1 MTTRPPAATERP
13 SVLLVDDRPENLLAL
28 TAVLEPLDVR
38 LITAESGE
46 EALRALLAED
56 FAVVLLDV
64 QMPGMDGFET
74 AGYIRGRERSART
87 PIIFL
92 TAVSTD
98 ISQVLRGYEAG
109 AVDYVLK
116 PFDPVVLRSKVAV
129 FAELERHRRGRER
142 ADELLRRAWESA
154 PTGVVLVDADGLV
167 VQINP
172 ALEELAGAGEAA
184 VGGVFAERF
193 HPDDRHALVGLC
205 QRVLR
210 SGEPDSAELRLG
222 DADEVPV
229 SVVASAVRDAQ
240 GEARSLVLQ
249 VEDLRERRRASAALE
264 RAAAERAARGEAE
277 ALAGR
282 LARVAAITDG
292 LDALALDELVSEL
305 CRRLYEVLG
314 ARGAAVRVVDPGG
327 AVVAD
332 AERGSAENAG
342 RALRQALA
350 DGRGAVETADGTL
363 AVPLRAAGE
372 VFGAVAVAGANG
384 ATPAAQRTALV
395 AHATER
401 AALII
406 RRALLL
412 EREQHV
418 ASTLQRDLLPHTLPE
433 LPGVSLA
440 AHFRAGGHGIEVG
453 GDWYDVIPL
462 AGGRVGLVVGD
473 VAGRGVAAAARMG
486 QLRSVARAYAL
497 EGHSPAA
504 FAQRMNVYHRA
515 LSPDDHTTIVY
526 AVIEP
531 DRDRMSFVNA
541 GHPAPLIVPSRGT
554 PRLLE
559 GVTPPLGVSD
569 LPVHPETVVD
579 LPPGTAIVLYTDG
592 LVERRGEGVDTG
604 LKRLL
609 TAAGA
614 TRAGLDALRDRVVE
628 SCLGPSSGDD
638 DVTPLFVRAEP
649 EFGPSARF
657 PLSPDAEP
665 LGALRRMLR
674 RWLGEAGATP
684 DDVAAVT
691 MAANE
696 AWQNAIE
703 HAHAFAP
710 VPISVAFERRGDEV
724 FITTHDAGGGTR
736 SETDPDRGRGLPLMQ
751 ALMDEASFSFGGRYR
766 RPRGRRPAAHAG
778 ADGRGELQLRR
789 ALRRLR
795 GAAPPPRRPPDG
807 RRRRRRRE

>member
-1 MTTRPPAATERP
+1 VTPALPAGPERP

-28 TAVLEPLDVR
+28 TAVLEPLEVR
-38 LITAESGE
+38 LVTAGSGE
-46 EALRALLAED
+46 EALRALLGED

-109 AVDYVLK
+109 GVDYVLK

-142 ADELLRRAWESA
+142 ADELLRRAWDSA
-154 PTGVVLVDADGLV
+154 PTGVALVDADGLI
-167 VQINP
+167 VQVNP
-172 ALEELAGAGEAA
+172 ALAALLADAA
-184 VGGVFAERF
+184 DIGSAIADRF
-193 HPDDRHALVGLC
+193 HADDRPAVVGLC
-205 QRVLR
+205 QRVLV
-210 SGEPDSAELRLG
+210 SGEPSAADLRVALDDDG
-222 DADEVPV
+222 AVPV
-229 SVVASAVRDAQ
+229 AVVASPVRDTHGDAH
-240 GEARSLVLQ
+240 SLLLQ
-249 VEDLRERRRASAALE
+249 VEDLRERRRAEAALE
-264 RAAAERAARGEAE
+264 RAAAERAARDEAE
-277 ALAGR
+277 ALAAR

-292 LDALALDELVSEL
+292 LDAMALSELVQEL
-305 CRRLYEVLG
+305 CRRLHEVLG
-314 ARGAAVRVVDPGG
+314 ARGAAVRVLDPGG

-332 AERGSAENAG
+332 AERGSAETAG
-342 RALRQALA
+342 RALRAA
-350 DGRGAVETADGTL
+350 IVEGRGPVALDDGTL

-372 VFGAVAVAGANG
+372 LFGAVAIGGGNG
-384 ATPAAQRTALV
+384 TTPVGQREALV
-395 AHATER
+395 AHAAER

-418 ASTLQRDLLPHTLPE
+418 ASTLQHDLLPQTLPE

-515 LSPDDHTTIVY
+515 LSPDDLTTIVY

-531 DRDRMSFVNA
+531 DRGRLSFVNA
-541 GHPAPLIVPSRGT
+541 GHPPPLLVPARGAPV
-554 PRLLE
+554 LLE

-569 LPVHPETVVD
+569 LPVHPETVVEF
-579 LPPGTAIVLYTDG
+579 PPDAAIVLYTDG
-592 LVERRGEGVDTG
+592 LVERRGEGVDVG

-609 TAAGA
+609 GAARGS
-614 TRAGLDALRDRVVE
+614 RDGLEALRDRVIE

-638 DVTPLFVRAEP
+638 DVTALFVRAEP
-649 EFGPSARF
+649 EIGPSAQF
-657 PLSPDAEP
+657 TLSPDGEA

-674 RWLGEAGATP
+674 RWLAEAGASP

-696 AWQNAIE
+696 AWENAIE

-710 VPISVAFERRGDEV
+710 VPISVAFERREDEV
-724 FITTHDAGGGTR
+724 FITTHDAGGTASGE
-736 SETDPDRGRGLPLMQ
+736 SDPDRGRGLALMQ
-751 ALMDEASFSFGGRYR
+751 ALMDEASFSFGGRYGGSVLLR
-766 RPRGRRPAAHAG
+766 RRLGAPRAAAQAAQRPASRSA
-778 ADGRGELQLRR
+778 R
-789 ALRRLR
+789 
-795 GAAPPPRRPPDG
+795 
-807 RRRRRRRE
+807 

>member
-1 MTTRPPAATERP
+1 MVPPTRPAPPGPAPEATERP

-28 TAVLEPLDVR
+28 TAVLEPLEVR
-38 LITAESGE
+38 LVTAESGE
-46 EALRALLAED
+46 EALRALLGED

-74 AGYIRGRERSART
+74 ASYIRGRERSART

-129 FAELERHRRGRER
+129 FAELERHQRARAR

-154 PTGVVLVDADGLV
+154 PTGVALVDADGLI

-172 ALEELAGAGEAA
+172 ALRALTGADAGGIGTA
-184 VGGVFAERF
+184 FAEQF

-205 QRVLR
+205 QLVLLT
-210 SGEPDSAELRLG
+210 GEPDGAELRLAA
-222 DADEVPV
+222 ADGSEVPV
-229 SVVASAVRDAQ
+229 SVVASAVRDAR
-240 GEARSLVLQ
+240 GDARSLLLQ

-264 RAAAERAARGEAE
+264 RAAAERAARDEAE

-292 LDALALDELVSEL
+292 LDAMTLDDLVQEL
-305 CRRLYEVLG
+305 CRRLHEVLG
-314 ARGAAVRVVDPGG
+314 ARGAAVRVLDPGG

-342 RALRQALA
+342 RALRQAVVE
-350 DGRGAVETADGTL
+350 GRGAVELDDGTL

-372 VFGAVAVAGANG
+372 LFGAVSVAGIDG
-384 ATPAAQRTALV
+384 ATPAGQRAGLI

-418 ASTLQRDLLPHTLPE
+418 ASTLQHDLLPQTLPE

-515 LSPDDHTTIVY
+515 LSPDDLTTIVY

-531 DRDRMSFVNA
+531 DRGRLSFVNA
-541 GHPAPLIVPSRGT
+541 GHPPPLLVPARGAPK
-554 PRLLE
+554 LLE

-579 LPPGTAIVLYTDG
+579 FPPGAAVVLYTDG
-592 LVERRGEGVDTG
+592 LVERRGENVDTG

-609 TAAGA
+609 GAAGGS
-614 TRAGLDALRDRVVE
+614 RAGLEALRDRVVD

-638 DVTPLFVRAEP
+638 DVTALFVRAEP
-649 EFGPSARF
+649 ELGPSARF
-657 PLSPDAEP
+657 TLSPDGEA

-674 RWLGEAGATP
+674 RWLAEAGASP

-696 AWQNAIE
+696 AWENAIE

-710 VPISVAFERRGDEV
+710 VPITVAFERRDDEV
-724 FITTHDAGGGTR
+724 FITTHDAGGGR
-736 SETDPDRGRGLPLMQ
+736 SSETDPDRGRGIELMR
-751 ALMDEASFSFGGRYR
+751 ALMDEASFSFGGRY
-766 RPRGRRPAAHAG
+766 GG
-778 ADGRGELQLRR
+778 SVLLRR
-789 ALRRLR
+789 QL
-795 GAAPPPRRPPDG
+795 GAPPPAAAAQRTASRSA
-807 RRRRRRRE
+807 R

>member
-1 MTTRPPAATERP
+1 VPVVRPAPGAGADRP

-38 LITAESGE
+38 LVTAGSGL
-46 EALRALLAED
+46 EALRALLGED

-74 AGYIRGRERSART
+74 AGYIRGRERSAQT

-98 ISQVLRGYEAG
+98 MAQVLRGYEAG

-116 PFDPVVLRSKVAV
+116 PFEPVVLRSKVAV

-142 ADELLRRAWESA
+142 ADELLRRAWDSA
-154 PTGVVLVDADGLV
+154 PTGVALVDADGLIV
-167 VQINP
+167 RVNP
-172 ALEELAGAGEAA
+172 AFVALFGEDAARVGSEAAARFHPGDRAAFVGLCRRALVAGEPEGGDLRLALDEAA
-184 VGGVFAERF
+184 V
-193 HPDDRHALVGLC
+193 
-205 QRVLR
+205 
-210 SGEPDSAELRLG
+210 
-222 DADEVPV
+222 PV
-229 SVVASAVRDAQ
+229 AVIASPVRDGD
-240 GEARSLVLQ
+240 GEARSLLLQ
-249 VEDLRERRRASAALE
+249 VEDLRERRQAEAAIE
-264 RAAAERAARGEAE
+264 RAAAERAARDEAE

-292 LDALALDELVSEL
+292 LDAMVIDELVQEL
-305 CRRLYEVLG
+305 CRRLHEVLG
-314 ARGAAVRVVDPGG
+314 ARGAAVRVLDPGG
-327 AVVAD
+327 AVVGD
-332 AERGSAENAG
+332 AERGSADGAG
-342 RALRQALA
+342 HALRQALA
-350 DGRGAVETADGTL
+350 DGRGVVELDDGTL
-363 AVPLRAAGE
+363 AVPLRASGE
-372 VFGAVAVAGANG
+372 LFGAVAVAGSG
-384 ATPAAQRTALV
+384 EATPAGQRHALV
-395 AHATER
+395 AHAAER

-418 ASTLQRDLLPHTLPE
+418 ASTLQHDLLPQSLPD

-473 VAGRGVAAAARMG
+473 VAGRGVGAAARMG

-515 LSPDDHTTIVY
+515 LSPDELTTLVY

-531 DRDRMSFVNA
+531 DHGRLRFVNA
-541 GHPAPLIVPSRGT
+541 GHPPPLLVPARGAPL
-554 PRLLE
+554 LLE

-579 LPPGTAIVLYTDG
+579 FPPGAALVLYTDG

-609 TAAGA
+609 AAAGGA
-614 TRAGLDALRDRVVE
+614 RDGLDVLRERVVD

-638 DVTPLFVRAEP
+638 DVTALFVRSEP
-649 EFGPSARF
+649 VLGPSARF
-657 PLSPDAEP
+657 TLSPDPEA

-674 RWLGEAGATP
+674 RWLAEAGAP
-684 DDVAAVT
+684 PEDVAAVT

-696 AWQNAIE
+696 AWENAIE

-724 FITTHDAGGGTR
+724 VITTHDAGGAAPGE
-736 SETDPDRGRGLPLMQ
+736 SDPDRGRGLALMQ
-751 ALMDEASFSFGGRYR
+751 ALMDEASFSFGGRYGGSVLLR
-766 RPRGRRPAAHAG
+766 RHLGARREAATAAH
-778 ADGRGELQLRR
+778 
-789 ALRRLR
+789 
-795 GAAPPPRRPPDG
+795 GAAGSAAR
-807 RRRRRRRE
+807 

>member
-1 MTTRPPAATERP
+1 VTRPPAERA

-38 LITAESGE
+38 LVTAGSGE
-46 EALRALLAED
+46 EALRALLGED

-74 AGYIRGRERSART
+74 AEYIRGRERSART

-98 ISQVLRGYEAG
+98 VTQVLRGYEAG

-116 PFDPVVLRSKVAV
+116 PFDPVILRSKVAV

-154 PTGVVLVDADGLV
+154 PTGVVLVDTDGRI

-172 ALEELAGAGEAA
+172 ALSALMGAGAA
-184 VGGVFAERF
+184 VGTPLAERF
-193 HPDDRHALVGLC
+193 HRDDRHTLVGVC
-205 QRVLR
+205 QRVLVA
-210 SGEPDSAELRLG
+210 GQPDGAELRMLDG
-222 DADEVPV
+222 DGGELPV
-229 SVVASAVRDAQ
+229 AVVASAVRDAH
-240 GEARSLVLQ
+240 GDARSLLLQ

-264 RAAAERAARGEAE
+264 RAAAERAARDEAE

-292 LDALALDELVSEL
+292 LDALALDELVPEL
-305 CRRLYEVLG
+305 CRRLHEVLG

-332 AERGSAENAG
+332 AERGSAESAA
-342 RALRQALA
+342 RALRQALG
-350 DGRGAVETADGTL
+350 DERGAVELDDGTL
-363 AVPLRAAGE
+363 SVPLRAAGE
-372 VFGAVAVAGANG
+372 LFGAVAVAGANG
-384 ATPAAQRTALV
+384 ATPAGQRTALV
-395 AHATER
+395 AHAAER

-418 ASTLQRDLLPHTLPE
+418 ASTLQRDLLPQSLPE

-515 LSPDDHTTIVY
+515 LSPDDLTTIVY

-531 DRDRMSFVNA
+531 DRHRLSFVNA
-541 GHPAPLIVPSRGT
+541 GHPPPLLVLPRGV

-579 LPPGTAIVLYTDG
+579 FPPGTSLVLYTDG
-592 LVERRGEGVDTG
+592 LVERRGDGVETG

-609 TAAGA
+609 AAA
-614 TRAGLDALRDRVVE
+614 ADTRIGLEALRDRVVS

-638 DVTPLFVRAEP
+638 DVTALFVRAEA
-649 EFGPSARF
+649 ELGPSARF
-657 PLSPDAEP
+657 TLSPDADA
-665 LGALRRMLR
+665 LGGLRRMLR
-674 RWLGEAGATP
+674 RWLVEAGASP

-696 AWQNAIE
+696 AWENAIE

-710 VPISVAFERRGDEV
+710 VPISVAFERRGDDV
-724 FITTHDAGGGTR
+724 FITTHDAGGGTVADP
-736 SETDPDRGRGLPLMQ
+736 DPDRGRGIDLMR
-751 ALMDEASFSFGGRYR
+751 ALVDEASFSFGGRYGGSVVLR
-766 RPRGRRPAAHAG
+766 RQLGAPRGDDQGARAAS
-778 ADGRGELQLRR
+778 
-789 ALRRLR
+789 
-795 GAAPPPRRPPDG
+795 AAPAERAS
-807 RRRRRRRE
+807 

>member
-1 MTTRPPAATERP
+1 VTSAFAPAPETLERP

-28 TAVLEPLDVR
+28 TAVLEPLEVR
-38 LITAESGE
+38 LVTAGSGE

-64 QMPGMDGFET
+64 RMPGMDGYET
-74 AGYIRGRERSART
+74 AEYIRGRERSART

-98 ISQVLRGYEAG
+98 VSQVLRGYEAG

-129 FAELERHRRGRER
+129 FAELERHRRARER
-142 ADELLRRAWESA
+142 ADELLRRAWESSPA
-154 PTGVVLVDADGLV
+154 GAVLVDAGGLV
-167 VQINP
+167 VRVNP
-172 ALEELAGAGEAA
+172 ALAALLGDDIRPGETVAA
-184 VGGVFAERF
+184 PF
-193 HPDDRHALVGLC
+193 HPADRAALAELC
-205 QRVLR
+205 ARVMAG
-210 SGEPDSAELRLG
+210 GEPETAELRL
-222 DADEVPV
+222 VPNGAEIP
-229 SVVASAVRDAQ
+229 VAVIAAPVRDAH
-240 GEARSLVLQ
+240 GDTRSLLVQ
-249 VEDLRERRRASAALE
+249 VEDLQARRAAEAALE
-264 RAAAERAARGEAE
+264 RAAAERAARDEAE

-292 LDALALDELVSEL
+292 LDAMVLDELVQEL
-305 CRRLYEVLG
+305 CRRLHDVLG

-332 AERGSAENAG
+332 AERGAAESAG
-342 RALRQALA
+342 RGLRYALA
-350 DGRGAVETADGTL
+350 DGRGAVELDDGTL
-363 AVPLRAAGE
+363 AVPLRAGGE
-372 VFGAVAVAGANG
+372 LFGAVAVAEPDGAV
-384 ATPAAQRTALV
+384 PPEQRGALV
-395 AHATER
+395 AHAAER

-418 ASTLQRDLLPHTLPE
+418 ASTLQHDLLPQSLPE
-433 LPGVSLA
+433 LPGVALA

-515 LSPDDHTTIVY
+515 LSPDDLTTIVY

-531 DRDRMSFVNA
+531 DHGRLRFVNA
-541 GHPAPLIVPSRGT
+541 GHPPPLLIPARGT
-554 PRLLE
+554 PSLLE

-569 LPVHPETVVD
+569 IPVHPETTVD
-579 LPPGTAIVLYTDG
+579 FPPGAAVVLYTDG

-604 LKRLL
+604 LRRLL
-609 TAAGA
+609 GAAA
-614 TRAGLDALRDRVVE
+614 AARDGLDALRDRVVD

-638 DVTPLFVRAEP
+638 DVTALFVRAEP
-649 EFGPSARF
+649 TLGGSARF
-657 PLSPDAEP
+657 TLSPDPEA

-674 RWLGEAGATP
+674 RWLGEAGASP

-696 AWQNAIE
+696 AWENAIE
-703 HAHAFAP
+703 HAHDFAP
-710 VPISVAFERRGDEV
+710 VPISVAFERRDDEV
-724 FITTHDAGGGTR
+724 FITTHDAGGTAPGE
-736 SETDPDRGRGLPLMQ
+736 SDPDRGRGLTLMQ
-751 ALMDEASFSFGGRYR
+751 ALMDEASFSFGGRYGGSVVLR
-766 RPRGRRPAAHAG
+766 RHLGAPRTTRAA
-778 ADGRGELQLRR
+778 ADGAARS
-789 ALRRLR
+789 
-795 GAAPPPRRPPDG
+795 GASG
-807 RRRRRRRE
+807 

>member
-1 MTTRPPAATERP
+1 MTAIPPAGPERP

-74 AGYIRGRERSART
+74 AGYIRGRERSAMT

-154 PTGVVLVDADGLV
+154 PTGVVLIDADGLV

-172 ALEELAGAGEAA
+172 ALAA
-184 VGGVFAERF
+184 LVASDGVGTAFAERF
-193 HPDDRHALVGLC
+193 HADDRDTLVGMC
-205 QRVLR
+205 RRVLV
-210 SGEPDSAELRLG
+210 SGNPDTAELRLAG
-222 DADEVPV
+222 DASGEVPV
-229 SVVASAVRDAQ
+229 SVVASAVRDAH
-240 GEARSLVLQ
+240 GDARSLLLQ
-249 VEDLRERRRASAALE
+249 VEDLRERKRAAAALE

-292 LDALALDELVSEL
+292 LDAMALDELVQEL
-305 CRRLYEVLG
+305 CRRLHEVLG

-332 AERGSAENAG
+332 AERGSVEIAS

-350 DGRGAVETADGTL
+350 DGRGAVELDDGTL

-372 VFGAVAVAGANG
+372 LFGAVAVGGANG
-384 ATPAAQRTALV
+384 TTPVGQRAALI

-418 ASTLQRDLLPHTLPE
+418 ASTLQHDLLPHSLPD

-440 AHFRAGGHGIEVG
+440 SHFRAGGHGIEVG

-515 LSPDDHTTIVY
+515 LSPDDLTTIVY

-541 GHPAPLIVPSRGT
+541 GHPPPLIVPPRGT

-579 LPPGTAIVLYTDG
+579 FPPGTAIVLYTDG

-609 TAAGA
+609 TAAAA

-638 DVTPLFVRAEP
+638 DVTALFVRAEP
-649 EFGPSARF
+649 ELGPSARF
-657 PLSPDAEP
+657 TLSPDAEA

-674 RWLGEAGATP
+674 RWLGEAGAAP

-710 VPISVAFERRGDEV
+710 VPISVSFERRGDEV

-751 ALMDEASFSFGGRYR
+751 ALMDEASFSFGGRY
-766 RPRGRRPAAHAG
+766 GG
-778 ADGRGELQLRR
+778 SVVLRR
-789 ALRRLR
+789 HL
-795 GAAPPPRRPPDG
+795 GAPRSTAAAESATSRAAT
-807 RRRRRRRE
+807 

>member
-1 MTTRPPAATERP
+1 VSPGSGADPERP

-28 TAVLEPLDVR
+28 KAVLEPLEVR
-38 LITAESGE
+38 LVTAGSGE
-46 EALRALLAED
+46 EALRALLSED

-74 AGYIRGRERSART
+74 AEYIRGRERSART

-98 ISQVLRGYEAG
+98 VAQVLRGYEAG

-116 PFDPVVLRSKVAV
+116 PFEPVVLRSKVAV
-129 FAELERHRRGRER
+129 FSELDRHRRGRER
-142 ADELLRRAWESA
+142 ADELLRRAWESS
-154 PTGVVLVDADGLV
+154 PTGVALVDSDGLV
-167 VQINP
+167 LRVNP
-172 ALEELAGAGEAA
+172 ALTALLGEQAA
-184 VGGVFAERF
+184 PLGSPVADRF
-193 HPDDRHALVGLC
+193 HPRDRAAVAELC
-205 QRVLR
+205 QRVLHA
-210 SGEPDSAELRLG
+210 GEGAEGADLRLAL
-222 DADEVPV
+222 ADDGAVPV
-229 SVVASAVRDAQ
+229 AVVAAAVRDAH
-240 GEARSLVLQ
+240 GEARSLLLQ
-249 VEDLRERRRASAALE
+249 VEDLRERRRTQAALE
-264 RAAAERAARGEAE
+264 HAAAERAARGEAE

-292 LDALALDELVSEL
+292 LDAMGLDELVQEL
-305 CRRLYEVLG
+305 CRRLHEVLG
-314 ARGAAVRVVDPGG
+314 ARGAAVRVLDAGG
-327 AVVAD
+327 AAVAD
-332 AERGSAENAG
+332 AERGSAEQAA
-342 RALRQALA
+342 RALREALA
-350 DGRGAVETADGTL
+350 DGRGPLTVEEGVV
-363 AVPLRAAGE
+363 AVPLRVGGA

-384 ATPAAQRTALV
+384 STPAGQRDALV
-395 AHATER
+395 AHAAER

-406 RRALLL
+406 RRALLF

-418 ASTLQRDLLPHTLPE
+418 ASTLQRDLLPQSLPD

-462 AGGRVGLVVGD
+462 TGGRVGLVVGD

-497 EGHSPAA
+497 EGHSPAV

-515 LSPDDHTTIVY
+515 LSPDELTTIVY

-531 DRDRMSFVNA
+531 DRGRLSFVNA
-541 GHPAPLIVPSRGT
+541 GHPPPLLVPVRGT

-569 LPVHPETVVD
+569 LPVHPEIVVD
-579 LPPGTAIVLYTDG
+579 FPPGAAVVLYTDG
-592 LVERRGEGVDTG
+592 LVERRGEGVDVG

-609 TAAGA
+609 GAARGN
-614 TRAGLDALRDRVVE
+614 RDGLEALRDRVVDN
-628 SCLGPSSGDD
+628 CLGPSSGDD
-638 DVTPLFVRAEP
+638 DVTALFVRAEA
-649 EFGPSARF
+649 ELGPSAQF
-657 PLSPDAEP
+657 TLSPDADA

-674 RWLGEAGATP
+674 RWLAEAGAST

-696 AWQNAIE
+696 AWENAIE

-710 VPISVAFERRGDEV
+710 VPISVAFERRDGDV
-724 FITTHDAGGGTR
+724 FVTVHDAGGTPKE
-736 SETDPDRGRGLPLMQ
+736 SDPDRGRGLDLMQ
-751 ALMDEASFSFGGRYR
+751 ALMDEASFSFGGRYGGSVLLR
-766 RPRGRRPAAHAG
+766 RRLGAERPAAVVAH
-778 ADGRGELQLRR
+778 
-789 ALRRLR
+789 
-795 GAAPPPRRPPDG
+795 GAASRAAG
-807 RRRRRRRE
+807 

>member
-1 MTTRPPAATERP
+1 LTGPLAGPERP

-28 TAVLEPLDVR
+28 TAVLEPLEVR
-38 LITAESGE
+38 LVTAESGE
-46 EALRALLAED
+46 EALRALLGED

-98 ISQVLRGYEAG
+98 ISQVMRGYEAG

-142 ADELLRRAWESA
+142 ADELLRRAWESS
-154 PTGVVLVDADGLV
+154 PTGVVLVDAEGLV

-172 ALEELAGAGEAA
+172 ALAVLAGPGHAG
-184 VGGVFAERF
+184 VGTVFAERF
-193 HPDDRHALVGLC
+193 EPDDRQTLVGLC
-205 QRVLR
+205 RRVLA
-210 SGEPDSAELRLG
+210 SGEPGTAELRLTDGAG
-222 DADEVPV
+222 DELPV
-229 SVVASAVRDAQ
+229 AVVAAAVRDEH
-240 GEARSLVLQ
+240 GEPRSLLLQ
-249 VEDLRERRRASAALE
+249 VEDLRERRRAAAALE
-264 RAAAERAARGEAE
+264 RAAAERAARDEAE

-292 LDALALDELVSEL
+292 LDALTLDDLVPEL
-305 CRRLYEVLG
+305 CRRLHEVLG

-332 AERGSAENAG
+332 AERGSAEMAT
-342 RALRQALA
+342 RALRQALG
-350 DGRGAVETADGTL
+350 DGRAAVELDDGTL

-372 VFGAVAVAGANG
+372 LFGAVAVGGANG
-384 ATPAAQRTALV
+384 ATPVGQRGALI
-395 AHATER
+395 AHAAER

-418 ASTLQRDLLPHTLPE
+418 ASTLQHDLLPHTLPE
-433 LPGVSLA
+433 LPGVSVA

-497 EGHSPAA
+497 EGHAPAA

-515 LSPDDHTTIVY
+515 LSPDDLTTIVY

-531 DRDRMSFVNA
+531 DRDRISFVNA
-541 GHPAPLIVPSRGT
+541 GHPPPLLVPPRGT
-554 PRLLE
+554 PHLLE

-579 LPPGTAIVLYTDG
+579 FPAGTAIVLYTDG
-592 LVERRGEGVDTG
+592 LVERRGEGVDSG
-604 LKRLL
+604 LKRLVS
-609 TAAGA
+609 AAG
-614 TRAGLDALRDRVVE
+614 TSRDGLAALRDRVVE

-638 DVTPLFVRAEP
+638 DVTALFVRAEA
-649 EFGPSARF
+649 ELGASARF
-657 PLSPDAEP
+657 TLTPDGEA

-710 VPISVAFERRGDEV
+710 VPISVAFERREDEV
-724 FITTHDAGGGTR
+724 FITTHDVGGGRT
-736 SETDPDRGRGLPLMQ
+736 SKSDPDRGRGLPLMQ
-751 ALMDEASFSFGGRYR
+751 ALMDEASFSFGGRY
-766 RPRGRRPAAHAG
+766 GG
-778 ADGRGELQLRR
+778 SVLLRR
-789 ALRRLR
+789 HLGVPRADAPQAS
-795 GAAPPPRRPPDG
+795 GAASRTAP
-807 RRRRRRRE
+807 

>member
-1 MTTRPPAATERP
+1 MTRPAAAPERP

-28 TAVLEPLDVR
+28 TAVLEPLEVR
-38 LITAESGE
+38 LVAAESGE
-46 EALRALLAED
+46 EALRALLGED

-142 ADELLRRAWESA
+142 ADELLRRAWESS
-154 PTGVVLVDADGLV
+154 PTGVVLVDDDGRI

-172 ALEELAGAGEAA
+172 ALRALVGPDGA
-184 VGGVFAERF
+184 VGSRVAERF
-193 HPDDRHALVGLC
+193 HDDDRPALVGLC
-205 QRVLR
+205 QRVLVTGDR
-210 SGEPDSAELRLG
+210 DAAELRLSG
-222 DADEVPV
+222 TEGEEVPV
-229 SVVASAVRDAQ
+229 SVIAAPVRDAH
-240 GEARSLVLQ
+240 GDARSVLLQ
-249 VEDLRERRRASAALE
+249 VEDLRERRRAAAALE
-264 RAAAERAARGEAE
+264 RAAAERAARDEAE

-292 LDALALDELVSEL
+292 LDAMVLDELVQEL
-305 CRRLYEVLG
+305 CRRLHEVLG
-314 ARGAAVRVVDPGG
+314 ARGAVVRVVDPGG

-332 AERGSAENAG
+332 AERGSAETASRG
-342 RALRQALA
+342 LRHALA
-350 DGRGAVETADGTL
+350 DGRGAVELDDGTV
-363 AVPLRAAGE
+363 AVPLRAGGE
-372 VFGAVAVAGANG
+372 LFGAIAVAEPDG
-384 ATPAAQRTALV
+384 ATPAGQRTALV
-395 AHATER
+395 AHAAER

-418 ASTLQRDLLPHTLPE
+418 ASTLQRDLLPQTLPE
-433 LPGVSLA
+433 LPGVALA

-515 LSPDDHTTIVY
+515 LSPDDLTTIVY

-531 DRDRMSFVNA
+531 DRDRLSFVNA
-541 GHPAPLIVPSRGT
+541 GHPPPLVVGPGGT

-569 LPVHPETVVD
+569 LPVHPETVAD
-579 LPPGTAIVLYTDG
+579 FPPGTSLVLYTDG
-592 LVERRGEGVDTG
+592 LVERRGDGVETG
-604 LKRLL
+604 LKCLL
-609 TAAGA
+609 AAA
-614 TRAGLDALRDRVVE
+614 ADTRIGLAALRDRVVA

-638 DVTPLFVRAEP
+638 DVTALFVRAEP
-649 EFGPSARF
+649 ELGPSARF
-657 PLSPDAEP
+657 TLSPDAEA
-665 LGALRRMLR
+665 LGGLRRMLR
-674 RWLGEAGATP
+674 RWLAEAGASP

-696 AWQNAIE
+696 AWENAIE

-724 FITTHDAGGGTR
+724 FITTHDVGGGR
-736 SETDPDRGRGLPLMQ
+736 VGDPDPDRGRGIDLMR
-751 ALMDEASFSFGGRYR
+751 ALVDEASFSFGGRY
-766 RPRGRRPAAHAG
+766 GG
-778 ADGRGELQLRR
+778 SVVLRR
-789 ALRRLR
+789 QLGARRT
-795 GAAPPPRRPPDG
+795 AAAADEAAATG
-807 RRRRRRRE
+807 RAG

>member
-1 MTTRPPAATERP
+1 VTRPAGPADPA

-28 TAVLEPLDVR
+28 TAVLEPLAVR
-38 LITAESGE
+38 LVTAGSGE
-46 EALRALLAED
+46 EALRALLGED

-74 AGYIRGRERSART
+74 AEYIRGRERSART

-98 ISQVLRGYEAG
+98 MSQVLRGYEAG

-116 PFDPVVLRSKVAV
+116 PFDPVILRSKVAV

-142 ADELLRRAWESA
+142 ADELLRRAWESS
-154 PTGVVLVDADGLV
+154 PTGVLLVDADGRLV
-167 VQINP
+167 RVNP
-172 ALEELAGAGEAA
+172 ALAELMGAAA
-184 VGGVFAERF
+184 KPGTPLAERF
-193 HPDDRHALVGLC
+193 HPDDRDALGRLC
-205 QRVLR
+205 RRVLVA
-210 SGEPDSAELRLG
+210 GDPDRAELRVIAADG
-222 DADEVPV
+222 DEVPV
-229 SVVASAVRDAQ
+229 AVIASAVRDAQ
-240 GEARSLVLQ
+240 GDARSLLVQ

-264 RAAAERAARGEAE
+264 RAAAERAARDEAE

-292 LDALALDELVSEL
+292 LDALALDELVPEL
-305 CRRLYEVLG
+305 CRRLHEVLG

-332 AERGSAENAG
+332 AERGSAESAG

-350 DGRGAVETADGTL
+350 GGRAAVEGDDGTL
-363 AVPLRAAGE
+363 SVPLRAAGE
-372 VFGAVAVAGANG
+372 LFGAVAVAGANG

-395 AHATER
+395 THAAER

-462 AGGRVGLVVGD
+462 SGGRVGLVVGD
-473 VAGRGVAAAARMG
+473 VAGRGVGAAARMG

-515 LSPDDHTTIVY
+515 LSPDDLTTIVY

-531 DRDRMSFVNA
+531 DRDRLSFVNA
-541 GHPAPLIVPSRGT
+541 GHPPPMLVGPRGG

-579 LPPGTAIVLYTDG
+579 FPPGTSLVLYTDG
-592 LVERRGEGVDTG
+592 LVERRGDGVETG

-609 TAAGA
+609 AAA
-614 TRAGLDALRDRVVE
+614 TDARIDLPGLRDRVVA

-638 DVTPLFVRAEP
+638 DVTALFVRAEP
-649 EFGPSARF
+649 DLGPSARF
-657 PLSPDAEP
+657 TLSPDAEA
-665 LGALRRMLR
+665 LGGLRRMLR
-674 RWLGEAGATP
+674 RWLAEAGASP

-696 AWQNAIE
+696 AWENAIE

-724 FITTHDAGGGTR
+724 FITTHDTGGGKVADP
-736 SETDPDRGRGLPLMQ
+736 DPDRGRGIDLMR
-751 ALMDEASFSFGGRYR
+751 ALVDEASFSFGGRYGGSVLLR
-766 RPRGRRPAAHAG
+766 RQLGAPRGAG
-778 ADGRGELQLRR
+778 AGLGTAR
-789 ALRRLR
+789 
-795 GAAPPPRRPPDG
+795 AAPA
-807 RRRRRRRE
+807 ESA